1 VAKQGT
7 PAGLIGTTAFQGLAV
22 SEMSAQGVSALP
34 LLIVDHP
41 LGGERPEA
49 IGRRAQ
55 QAFEQLNALIGGSGS
70 RSAGS
75 GTKDP
80 APGATTISNR
90 PPTNQAGLA
99 GPATTMPTSGEL
111 FLDLPDDPTA
121 VFEAFTSRSWA
132 DGLPIIPPTEGRVRA
147 MLGSRDG
154 GKTLGVMPPLWRQ
167 VTLEKLAVNAVMAGC
182 EPRAFPIVLAAV
194 EAMLDRAFNLY
205 GVQATT
211 HPVAPLLVV
220 NGAYGREVGLH
231 GGSGCFGPG
240 FRANATIGRAIRLIL
255 LNVGGAWPGRYDMAT
270 QGSPAKYS
278 YCIAENEAAS
288 PWGPMASGDTVT
300 VFGGEPPHNVNDH
313 VATTATGILTTLSD
327 TAVSLGSNVGW
338 YFSQSQL
345 MVVLGPEH
353 ARTIADDGFTRADV
367 QRFVYE
373 HARLSLGQL
382 KLGGMWGMHDWPRWM
397 TAVADP
403 AMLLPQVP
411 SPEDIYVVVAGGSGK
426 HSAVVPNCTFSRAVS
441 RPIAL
446 S

>member
-1 VAKQGT
+1 MG
-7 PAGLIGTTAFQGLAV
+7 
-22 SEMSAQGVSALP
+22 AQGVSALP
-34 LLIVDHP
+34 LLVVEHP

-49 IGRRAQ
+49 IARRAQ
-55 QAFEQLNALIGGSGS
+55 QAFEQLHALI
-70 RSAGS
+70 AGS
-75 GTKDP
+75 GTSDRTEP
-80 APGATTISNR
+80 TDRASGATAASNR
-90 PPTNQAGLA
+90 PPTAEANLA
-99 GPATTMPTSGEL
+99 APATI
-111 FLDLPDDPTA
+111 DIPDDPIA
-121 VFEAFTSRSWA
+121 ILDAFTERNWA
-132 DGLPIIPPTEGRVRA
+132 DGLPIIAPTAERVSA
-147 MLGSRDG
+147 MLDGRDG
-154 GKTLGVMPPLWRQ
+154 AKSLGIMPPLWRQ

-182 EPRAFPIVLAAV
+182 EPRAFPIILAAV

-220 NGAYGREVGLH
+220 NGAYGRQIGLH

-270 QGSPAKYS
+270 QGSPAKFS

-288 PWGPMASGDTVT
+288 PWGPLAEGDTVT
-300 VFGGEPPHNVNDH
+300 VYGGEPPHNVNDH
-313 VATTATGILTTLSD
+313 VSTTASGILTTVCD

-345 MVVLGPEH
+345 LVVLGPEH

-373 HARLSLGQL
+373 HARLPLGRL
-382 KLGGMWGMHDWPRWM
+382 KLAGMWGMHDWPAWM
-397 TAVADP
+397 NAVADP
-403 AMLLPQVP
+403 DALMPQVP
-411 SPEDIYVVVAGGSGK
+411 SPDDVFVAVAGGSGK

-441 RPIAL
+441 RPIKPGGD
-446 S
+446 

>member
-1 VAKQGT
+1 MG
-7 PAGLIGTTAFQGLAV
+7 
-22 SEMSAQGVSALP
+22 AQGVSALP
-34 LLIVDHP
+34 LLVVEHP
-41 LGGERPEA
+41 LGGERAEA
-49 IGRRAQ
+49 IARRAQ
-55 QAFEQLNALIGGSGS
+55 QAFEQLNALISGSG
-70 RSAGS
+70 RGS
-75 GTKDP
+75 
-80 APGATTISNR
+80 GATTISNG

-99 GPATTMPTSGEL
+99 GPATTT

-121 VFEAFTSRSWA
+121 VFEAFTLRSWA
-132 DGLPIIPPTEGRVRA
+132 DGLPIIPPTEDRVRA
-147 MLGSRDG
+147 MLAGRDG

-167 VTLEKLAVNAVMAGC
+167 VSVEKLAVNAVMAGC
-182 EPRAFPIVLAAV
+182 EPRAFPIIVAAV
-194 EAMLDRAFNLY
+194 EAMLDGAFNLY

-220 NGAYGREVGLH
+220 NGPYGREVGLH
-231 GGSGCFGPG
+231 SGSGCFGPG
-240 FRANATIGRAIRLIL
+240 FRANATIGRAIRLIM

-288 PWGPMASGDTVT
+288 PWGPMAGGDTVT

-313 VATTATGILTTLSD
+313 VAATASGILTTLSD

-345 MVVLGPEH
+345 MLVLGPEH
-353 ARTIADDGFTRADV
+353 AKTIADDGFTRADV

-403 AMLLPQVP
+403 ATLLPQVP

-446 S
+446 P